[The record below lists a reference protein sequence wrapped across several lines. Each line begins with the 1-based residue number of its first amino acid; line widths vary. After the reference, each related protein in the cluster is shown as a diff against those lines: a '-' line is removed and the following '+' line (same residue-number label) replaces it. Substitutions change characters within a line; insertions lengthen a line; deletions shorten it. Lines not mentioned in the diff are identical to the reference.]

1 MPHFLNKERL
11 NGLFRY
17 AMALTAEKQDAEDL
31 LQTGIERALKGDFA
45 SIENKSAYIRTI
57 MRNAWYDELR
67 KQKIRQTSLYSEL
80 DHDAFL
86 NTQTED
92 TNDQVPVSLIEVD
105 PSNIIISE
113 IELQKAWIKLG
124 DQQREILY
132 LWCVLGMTAA
142 EMAQELKLS
151 RGTVLSK
158 IHRLKLF
165 LRQQPQHVQQDNKG
179 AK

>member
-1 MPHFLNKERL
+1 MSHYLNKERL
-11 NGLFRY
+11 NALFRY

-31 LQTGIERALKGDFA
+31 LQTGVERALKGDF
-45 SIENKSAYIRTI
+45 STIENKAAYIRTI

-67 KQKIRQTSLYSEL
+67 KQKTWQTSAYTDLEQKGDSS
-80 DHDAFL
+80 
-86 NTQTED
+86 TQTESTEYD
-92 TNDQVPVSLIEVD
+92 VPVSLIEAD

-113 IELQKAWIKLG
+113 IELQKAWLKLE

-158 IHRLKLF
+158 IHRLKLY
-165 LRQQPQHVQQDNKG
+165 LKQQPQHVQQDNKG